1 MKKWF
6 LIIGFIICFGFAN
19 AQQIK
24 GLVLDSLSKA
34 PLIGANV
41 FTTTNNGTV
50 TDIEGKFKLN
60 LNSTEDKI
68 TISYLG
74 YRTKKIAVNG
84 NGITILLS
92 PKSNSLNTVVITA
105 SKRREVVEKVPVS
118 IEVLKT
124 GLIETKNT
132 YNLETAIEQVPSVT
146 VLDGQANIRGG
157 GGYSYGAG
165 SRVMVL
171 LDDMPLLAGD
181 ANDVKWNY
189 LPVENLEQ
197 VEVLKG
203 ASSALF
209 GSSALNG
216 VINIR
221 TAKPKAQ
228 PETKLSMFHGIYSD
242 PVRPDTLGQRRD
254 SLGNLYKP
262 LKWKQGANPSFTGFS
277 FSHLQKEKHLDVGF
291 QLNGFNDQGYKQ
303 GETEQRLR
311 ANFQLGYNL
320 NNKWRF
326 ELNGGGMRVNGGLF
340 FLWES
345 DSTALVPQGGTDTA
359 TTTLNYYTN
368 YRFHLDPKIFFY
380 ANNGDVHLFRSRF
393 FFTDNQNITQ
403 PSATSESYFGEYL
416 YQHDFSEKTQLS
428 AGLMANK
435 VNVFSVLYGNHD
447 ALNIAP
453 YFQFEQKWEKL
464 NVSFGARAEYFRID
478 SVETQTDWLLPRG
491 LNISNDNTTWNDT
504 LVLARN
510 QRFKPVMRLGINY
523 NVWKGTFLRGSFGQG
538 YRFPSIAEKFVAT
551 NISVLRVFP
560 NPNLQPETG
569 WNAELGVKQVFKI
582 SNWKGFIDAAYYWTE
597 YQNMMEFTFGLYLPD
612 SITNPTLPQLL
623 DNIGFKSLNIG
634 RARIS
639 GWDLSLGG
647 EGEIGPIKTTI
658 IAGYTF
664 MNPVNL
670 GLDST
675 YRAGFSDTSAN
686 PILKYRFRH
695 LAKAD
700 VMLEY
705 QKFMFGVSFR
715 YNSFMENIDRT
726 FEETL
731 IGGLEF
737 TRVLPGLKEYRQRF
751 NKGDYVF
758 DMRFGYEL
766 NENAKVTLVIN
777 NLLNREV
784 MGRPGDIQPPR
795 NIALQY
801 AMRF

>member
-1 MKKWF
+1 MV
-6 LIIGFIICFGFAN
+6 CFGYAN
-19 AQQIK
+19 GQEVTGQVI
-24 GLVLDSLSKA
+24 DSLTQE

-41 FTTTNNGTV
+41 FSSSTNGTV
-50 TDIEGKFKLN
+50 TNIEGKFSLQLN
-60 LNSTEDKI
+60 GQEKEI
-68 TISYLG
+68 TVSFLG
-74 YRTKKIAVNG
+74 YRTKKIATNQEG
-84 NGITILLS
+84 LTIKLS
-92 PKSNSLNTVVITA
+92 PKTNSLNTVVVTA

-118 IEVLKT
+118 MEVLKT

-157 GGYSYGAG
+157 SGYSYGAG
-165 SRVMVL
+165 TRVMLL

-221 TAKPKAQ
+221 TAKPKAK
-228 PETKLSMFHGIYSD
+228 PETKLSIFHGIYND
-242 PVRPDTLGQRRD
+242 PVRPDTLGERRD
-254 SLGNLYKP
+254 SAGNLNKP
-262 LKWKQGANPSFTGFS
+262 LKWWQGANPSFTGFS
-277 FSHLQKEKHLDVGF
+277 FSHLQKVKSLDVGF

-345 DSTALVPQGGTDTA
+345 DSTALLPQGGTDTS

-368 YRFHLDPKIFFY
+368 YRFHLDPKVSFY
-380 ANNGDVHLFRSRF
+380 ANNGDVHQFRSRF
-393 FFTDNQNITQ
+393 FYTDNQNITQ
-403 PSATSESYFGEYL
+403 PSATSESFFAEYL

-428 AGLMANK
+428 VGLMANK
-435 VNVFSVLYGNHD
+435 VNVFSVLYGDHD

-453 YFQFEQKWEKL
+453 YFQVEQKWEKL
-464 NVSFGARAEYFRID
+464 NISFGARAEYFRID

-491 LNISNDNTTWNDT
+491 LRITEDNTTWADT
-504 LVLARN
+504 TVVARN
-510 QRFKPVMRLGINY
+510 QKFKPVMRLGLNY

-551 NISVLRVFP
+551 NISLLRVFP

-569 WNAELGVKQVFKI
+569 WNAEVGVKQVIKI
-582 SNWKGFIDAAYYWTE
+582 SNWKGFLDIAYYWTE
-597 YQNMMEFTFGLYLPD
+597 YQNMMEFTFGLFLPD
-612 SITNPTLPQLL
+612 SITTPTLPQLL

-634 RARIS
+634 RARIN

-670 GLDST
+670 GFDSA
-675 YRAGFSDTSAN
+675 YQAGFSDTSLT

-705 QKFMFGVSFR
+705 QKFMVGFSVR

-726 FEETL
+726 FEEPL
-731 IGGLEF
+731 IAGLEF
-737 TRVLPGLKEYRQRF
+737 TRVLPGLQEYRQRF
-751 NKGDYVF
+751 NKGDYVL
-758 DMRFGYEL
+758 DMRFGYSV
-766 NENAKVTLVIN
+766 NDNSKVTLVVN

-795 NIALQY
+795 NIAVQY
-801 AMRF
+801 ALKF